1 MLLSG
6 QDLLIKDLLSNSV
19 SIRGNLISW
28 KSKKQIIVT
37 RSVQEYNIELWPQPL
52 VNLFGLNNYLKNC
65 NLEMSLKWHLY
76 VIVRLLFI
84 LVLILFFM
92 KGPGTLRLIVILFEK
107 ILCLKTSRL
116 SLLTQVIN
124 WQIFSLS
131 LRESRIVF
139 VTSLVHN
146 IYMHQLEG
154 EC

>member
-65 NLEMSLKWHLY
+65 NLEMSL
-76 VIVRLLFI
+76 
-84 LVLILFFM
+84 
-92 KGPGTLRLIVILFEK
+92 
-107 ILCLKTSRL
+107 
-116 SLLTQVIN
+116 
-124 WQIFSLS
+124 
-131 LRESRIVF
+131 
-139 VTSLVHN
+139 
-146 IYMHQLEG
+146 
-154 EC
+154 